1 MRRTCIIIG
10 ATALACAMA
19 ACAMAGSVGARA
31 SNERRISLEEYRD
44 KMKAGWIGQMAG
56 VGWGGP
62 TEFRY
67 KGVIIPEEKMPAWK
81 PSLVNQFKQDDI
93 YVEMAFLQSLEHY
106 GLDVSIRQAG
116 IDFAQAEYG
125 LAHANKVGRNNLRL
139 GIAPPDSGHPFFNRH
154 ADCIDYQ
161 IQADFSGL
169 IAPGLP
175 QRVIKLGDQFGRIMN
190 YGDGLYGGLF
200 VGAMYAEAFF
210 ESDVIKI
217 IKAGLAAIP
226 KDSQYHECITDV
238 LKCYEENPD
247 DWEKTWRI
255 IDKEYHLDHK
265 YRRFSCWKR
274 TGALRDAHQR
284 ATMLDPKNIEAK
296 INGAYIVM
304 GMLYGQRDLDK
315 TIIISTRCGQDSD
328 CNPSNAAGVL
338 FTTLGFKK
346 LPERFVSA
354 LDREGKFSNTPYD
367 FPKVLE
373 VCEMLARKTVVAE
386 GGRIEKDDKGKEF
399 FVIPMQIPQ
408 PGILEQSWEPGP
420 VANSKFTEA
429 EMAQIEYDVKKHR
442 WRIGERWPMK
452 AGIEDFSK
460 AVARL
465 APGWKAANCARELH
479 AHLRGMGTSSD
490 FCQCGVQHPKGEDH
504 AGLRDKW
511 GGRDNVLVSY
521 PLRDFVPCVLTK
533 KVDAPVGKKTT
544 LTLDVGHDSRGDWT
558 LVVKASGK
566 MLAEKK
572 IAKDTCTDGWTTVIV
587 NLSAYAGKSV
597 SLELQNRANNW
608 SCEAGYWSRIAV
620 QSE

>member
-1 MRRTCIIIG
+1 MRRKSIIVAIAG
-10 ATALACAMA
+10 LACVMTG
-19 ACAMAGSVGARA
+19 CAMAGQGETLA
-31 SNERRISLEEYRD
+31 SKERRISVEEYVD
-44 KMKAGWIGQMAG
+44 KMTAGWIGQMVG

-62 TEFRY
+62 TEFIY

-81 PSLVNQFKQDDI
+81 PSLVNQFSQDDI
-93 YVEMAFLQSLEHY
+93 YVEMAFLQSLEHH

-139 GIAPPDSGHPFFNRH
+139 GIAPPDSGHPFYNRH

-169 IAPGLP
+169 ISPGLP

-247 DWEKTWRI
+247 DWEKAWRVV
-255 IDKEYHLDHK
+255 DKKYHLK
-265 YRRFSCWKR
+265 PEYRRFSCWKR

-284 ATMLDPKNIEAK
+284 TTMLDPKNIEAK
-296 INGAYIVM
+296 LNGAYIAM

-315 TIIISTRCGQDSD
+315 TITISTRCGQDSD

-338 FTTLGFKK
+338 FTTLGLKK

-367 FPKVLE
+367 LAKVLQ
-373 VCEMLARKTVVAE
+373 VCEMLARRIVVAE

-399 FVIPMQIPQ
+399 FVIPIQTPQ
-408 PGILEQSWEPGP
+408 PGILEQSWKPGP
-420 VANSKFTEA
+420 VANSRFTEA
-429 EMAQIEYDVKKHR
+429 EIAQMKYNVKKHR

-452 AGIEDFSK
+452 DGIEDFSK
-460 AVARL
+460 AVARF

-504 AGLRDKW
+504 AQLRDKW
-511 GGRDNVLVSY
+511 GGRDNVLISY
-521 PLRDFVPCVLTK
+521 PLRDFVPCVLTR
-533 KVDAPVGKKTT
+533 KVDAPIGKKTT
-544 LTLDVGHDSRGDWT
+544 LTLDIGHDSRGDWT
-558 LVVKASGK
+558 LVVKANGK
-566 MLAEKK
+566 VLAEKK

-587 NLSAYAGKSV
+587 DLSAYAGKSV
-597 SLELQNRANNW
+597 NLELQNRANSW
-608 SCEAGYWSRIAV
+608 SCEAGYWSRIGI
-620 QSE
+620 QSK